1 MDRDEV
7 KEKMAYEAMRK
18 VFENPDPRSYGVY
31 RMIQEIYPA
40 LAKKMFENSELMRK
54 LVMTQYN
61 PMDILDYPVC
71 GKCESIAAW
80 NGLARK
86 NGKLVRKCTCVAD
99 GCHASTA
106 DPPTFRTWLVY
117 EMKKKAPADFA
128 EVAEYIVD
136 GMALRLVKK
145 AKDDYVELL
154 KDIREPRNQAMGLVN
169 ANGKPIRSDVQPK
182 KKVPL
187 IKTTE
192 SDIMKSGIK
201 IDFDEV

>member
-1 MDRDEV
+1 M
-7 KEKMAYEAMRK
+7 KSKRK
-18 VFENPDPRSYGVY
+18 RWHTKPCKGVENPDPRSYGVY

-80 NGLARK
+80 NGLAKK

-106 DPPTFRTWLVY
+106 DPPTFRTWLMY
-117 EMKKKAPADFA
+117 EIKKKAPADFA

-136 GMALRLVKK
+136 GMAF
-145 AKDDYVELL
+145 ATCE
-154 KDIREPRNQAMGLVN
+154 
-169 ANGKPIRSDVQPK
+169 
-182 KKVPL
+182 
-187 IKTTE
+187 E
-192 SDIMKSGIK
+192 SKGMITLNC
-201 IDFDEV
+201 